1 MIDVVKEQLTD
12 FGQLYSR
19 YHAQEPIALQLLQ
32 TQNYFL
38 KELSFDPINGDALP
52 LRMSNWLTHNK
63 MQNESGELHDH
74 VTQLVDHCVDA
85 IGNILLSPR
94 QTVIRVHEMTPV
106 YLAQRLDSRS
116 VQWLSRKPGNNM
128 REKLAANPN
137 ILASTRK
144 MSLDTLENRLL
155 KSLLKR
161 LENLLLY
168 RLEAGFQLTEK
179 QEGLLISIKQALR
192 LKEFVAIKPWQNMP
206 PNNVLLQDKQY
217 RKVWRAWQLLQR
229 LELNC
234 QRQQQEFVA
243 SGFVM
248 FSTLLTQLSSMTSC
262 VVLDQPWQFKLD
274 YLSICTGHKFREKP
288 AQVTVEAIES
298 VVDDTSHGKIK
309 PSAKLTLLLTETG
322 HIKVTRYSKLGG
334 TQTWNLD
341 FQLVNGLTY
350 VKLTS
355 DSRNHQRN
363 EKPILATPENYLYL
377 TQSLLNQVILH
388 DQKMRNVAN
397 TSLNGVSDFITLML
411 DGASCKALLG
421 SNTSGRWLGPLF
433 IDNRG
438 LDCSQ
443 SRALDL
449 SDDVFS
455 AQELTLVSQDDKNR
469 QISLFSSEL
478 ARQLKPTIGMHYLVH
493 DHHSDFET
501 YELRREINRNF
512 TNATPLPKSIA
523 SVFSTLTKQQFKRND
538 LIMVLDSDHEGIYAT
553 PIIYCW
559 GENPGDEYLER
570 HPSIKLSTQGERH
583 LLQDALEQSG
593 LPKNVA
599 ERFIELYSYRE
610 IVTNKANLVLKD
622 ANYWYRIPTG
632 LKVSRV
638 DIKDA
643 LIKEVGYK
651 KFEKAYFVSVSP
663 AIKHQKGIKATQ
675 WLKSDPLSGSQRLLK
690 LQHQQPKKIFWKD
703 HLPQLMTRLPVNGI
717 EKDFFFVDSYTS
729 IKPERDISVPIDIE
743 QTFTLPSGKKDIRF
757 SVYQGKGSNR
767 QAFSL
772 LLTLKQALKSDCV
785 CDLTLTYTYGEEQPY
800 KLRFTP
806 IEGSNVPFHYVD
818 AQWGKKENQEVV
830 RTLAIP
836 IFPERLSFEDLR
848 AYSSRSGKKEDIV
861 DWIESNFEQLDDI
874 YQFMRFGKNKKRF
887 NFAYR
892 DIDWIPNKDFGFYKS
907 HANYESIFVHKDQF
921 KELDTSSE
929 EYFSGD
935 VLTKGDNRYSLVN
948 VGLQGE
954 LSRYERKNLSKSWR
968 FPMITFSEQSRCFD
982 DQEIPV
988 VFAQKGKQAIVQAE
1002 DTLKLLN
1009 GNDVVLE
1016 RELKQFLCYC
1026 HKLMPQTIS
1035 DELLQNS
1042 TDKSLLR
1049 REKTWFTYA
1058 LGDVSQ
1064 SWQKELLSNILN
1076 PVDDS
1081 GGTRAVSFEILSV
1094 AMWRVESAVHQLSFE
1109 QLCSLA
1115 ERLNNWLLDEI
1126 KWLKIEDKSFKWNSF
1141 ILRLELLL
1149 ALLRTRESSDNKIST
1164 LFSLDSQMTE
1174 TLLSTVEQITD
1185 KQGAALAQQ
1194 INLPGVH
1201 SRVKL
1206 AIDKPE
1212 GYHRTP
1218 DLLYALKLYLSGEDG
1233 ADQITITELINNE

>member
-19 YHAQEPIALQLLQ
+19 YQAQEPIALQLLQ
-32 TQNYFL
+32 TQHYFL

-63 MQNESGELHDH
+63 KQIEGGELHDH
-74 VTQLVDHCVDA
+74 FTQLVDHCVDA

-168 RLEAGFQLTEK
+168 RSEAGLQLTEK

-192 LKEFVAIKPWQNMP
+192 LEEFLAIKPWQNMP

-243 SGFVM
+243 SAFVL
-248 FSTLLTQLSSMTSC
+248 FSTLLTQLSNITSC

-274 YLSICTGHKFREKP
+274 YLSICTGYQFREKP

-309 PSAKLTLLLTETG
+309 PSAKLTLLLTEAG

-341 FQLVNGLTY
+341 FQLVDGLTY

-355 DSRNHQRN
+355 DSKIHQRN
-363 EKPILATPENYLYL
+363 ENLIPATPENYLYL
-377 TQSLLNQVILH
+377 IRSLLNQVILH
-388 DQKMRNVAN
+388 NQKIRNVVNAPF
-397 TSLNGVSDFITLML
+397 NGVSDFITLML

-421 SNTSGRWLGPLF
+421 ANTSGRWLGPLF
-433 IDNRG
+433 IDSRG

-455 AQELTLVSQDDKNR
+455 AQELTHVNQDDKNR

-559 GENPGDEYLER
+559 GEKPGDEYLER
-570 HPSIKLSTQGERH
+570 HPSIKLSTQGEKH

-622 ANYWYRIPTG
+622 ANHWYRIPTG
-632 LKVSRV
+632 LKVLRV

-643 LIKEVGYK
+643 LIKEIGHK
-651 KFEKAYFVSVSP
+651 KFEKAYFISVSP
-663 AIKHQKGIKATQ
+663 AIKNQNGIRATQ
-675 WLKSDPLSGSQRLLK
+675 WLKSDPLSGSQCLLK

-717 EKDFFFVDSYTS
+717 EKDFFFVDSHTS

-743 QTFTLPSGKKDIRF
+743 QTFTLPSSKKDIRF

-772 LLTLKQALKSDCV
+772 LLTLKQTLKLDCV

-806 IEGSNVPFHYVD
+806 IEGSNVTFHYVD
-818 AQWGKKENQEVV
+818 AQWGKKETQEVV

-836 IFPERLSFEDLR
+836 TFPERLPLDKLKTFPKREGGSRDILADIERNFDSLSQLHSRVNSRFDLS
-848 AYSSRSGKKEDIV
+848 YEDIEWV
-861 DWIESNFEQLDDI
+861 N
-874 YQFMRFGKNKKRF
+874 GKE
-887 NFAYR
+887 
-892 DIDWIPNKDFGFYKS
+892 FGFYKS
-907 HANYESIFVHKDQF
+907 HSTYPSLFVHRNLFSNCNLD
-921 KELDTSSE
+921 KEKV
-929 EYFSGD
+929 FSANVKATDKGYNIEHLGKKGE
-935 VLTKGDNRYSLVN
+935 VLSNFERDNLHRW
-948 VGLQGE
+948 
-954 LSRYERKNLSKSWR
+954 WR
-968 FPMITFSEQSRCFD
+968 FPMLTFSSHGRCFI
-982 DQEIPV
+982 DQDLPIS
-988 VFAQKGKQAIVQAE
+988 FRDKGQKAIAQANELISV
-1002 DTLKLLN
+1002 LN
-1009 GNDVVLE
+1009 GRDKTLE
-1016 RELKQFLCYC
+1016 KELIQFLSYC
-1026 HKLMPQTIS
+1026 HKLMPQSVITR
-1035 DELLQNS
+1035 LQDGVENKNQFRYES
-1042 TDKSLLR
+1042 SLF
-1049 REKTWFTYA
+1049 KYA

-1064 SWQKELLSNILN
+1064 SWQKELLSKILN

-1109 QLCSLA
+1109 QLYSLT

-1149 ALLRTRESSDNKIST
+1149 ALLRTRESSDHKIST
-1164 LFSLDSQMTE
+1164 HFSLDSQMTKK
-1174 TLLSTVEQITD
+1174 LLSTVDQITD
-1185 KQGAALAQQ
+1185 KQGEALAQQ
-1194 INLPGVH
+1194 LNLPGVH

-1233 ADQITITELINNE
+1233 ADQITITELVNNE

>member
-19 YHAQEPIALQLLQ
+19 YQAQEPIALQLLQ
-32 TQNYFL
+32 TQHYFL

-63 MQNESGELHDH
+63 KQIEGGELHDH
-74 VTQLVDHCVDA
+74 FTQLVDHCVDA

-168 RLEAGFQLTEK
+168 RSEAGLQLTEK

-192 LKEFVAIKPWQNMP
+192 LEEFLAIKPWQNMP

-243 SGFVM
+243 SAFVL
-248 FSTLLTQLSSMTSC
+248 FSTLLAQLSNITSC

-274 YLSICTGHKFREKP
+274 YLSICTGHQFREKP

-309 PSAKLTLLLTETG
+309 PSAKLTLLLTEAG

-341 FQLVNGLTY
+341 FQLVDGLTY

-355 DSRNHQRN
+355 DSKIHQRN
-363 EKPILATPENYLYL
+363 ENLIPATPENYLYL
-377 TQSLLNQVILH
+377 IRSLLNQVILH
-388 DQKMRNVAN
+388 NQKIRNVVNAPF
-397 TSLNGVSDFITLML
+397 NGVSDFITLML

-421 SNTSGRWLGPLF
+421 ANTSGRWLGPLF
-433 IDNRG
+433 IDSRG

-455 AQELTLVSQDDKNR
+455 AQELTHVNQDDKNR

-559 GENPGDEYLER
+559 GEKPGDEYLER
-570 HPSIKLSTQGERH
+570 HPSIKLFTQGEKH

-622 ANYWYRIPTG
+622 ANHWYRIPTG
-632 LKVSRV
+632 LKVLRV

-643 LIKEVGYK
+643 LIKEIGHK
-651 KFEKAYFVSVSP
+651 KFEKAYFISVSP
-663 AIKHQKGIKATQ
+663 AIKNQNGIRATQ
-675 WLKSDPLSGSQRLLK
+675 WLKSDPLSGSQCLLK

-717 EKDFFFVDSYTS
+717 EKDFFFVDSHTS

-743 QTFTLPSGKKDIRF
+743 QTFTLPSSKKDIRF

-772 LLTLKQALKSDCV
+772 LLTLKQTLKLDCV

-806 IEGSNVPFHYVD
+806 IEGSNVTFHYVD
-818 AQWGKKENQEVV
+818 AQWGKKETQEAV

-836 IFPERLSFEDLR
+836 TFPERLPLDKLKTFPKREGGSRDILADIERNFDSLSQLHSRVNSRFDLS
-848 AYSSRSGKKEDIV
+848 YEDIEWV
-861 DWIESNFEQLDDI
+861 N
-874 YQFMRFGKNKKRF
+874 GKE
-887 NFAYR
+887 
-892 DIDWIPNKDFGFYKS
+892 FGFYKS
-907 HANYESIFVHKDQF
+907 HSTYPSLFVHRNLFSNCNLD
-921 KELDTSSE
+921 KEKV
-929 EYFSGD
+929 FSANVKATDKGYNIEHLGKKGE
-935 VLTKGDNRYSLVN
+935 VLSNF
-948 VGLQGE
+948 
-954 LSRYERKNLSKSWR
+954 ERDKLHRWWR
-968 FPMITFSEQSRCFD
+968 FPMLTFSSHGRCFI
-982 DQEIPV
+982 DQDLPIS
-988 VFAQKGKQAIVQAE
+988 FRDKGQKAIAQANELISV
-1002 DTLKLLN
+1002 LN
-1009 GNDVVLE
+1009 GRDKTLE
-1016 RELKQFLCYC
+1016 KELIQFLSYC
-1026 HKLMPQTIS
+1026 HKLMPQSVITR
-1035 DELLQNS
+1035 LQDGVENKNQFRYES
-1042 TDKSLLR
+1042 SLF
-1049 REKTWFTYA
+1049 KYA

-1064 SWQKELLSNILN
+1064 SWQKELLSKILN

-1109 QLCSLA
+1109 QLYSLT

-1149 ALLRTRESSDNKIST
+1149 ALLRTRESSDHKIST
-1164 LFSLDSQMTE
+1164 HFSLDSQMTKK
-1174 TLLSTVEQITD
+1174 LLSTVDQITD
-1185 KQGAALAQQ
+1185 KQGEALAQQ
-1194 INLPGVH
+1194 LNLPGVH

-1233 ADQITITELINNE
+1233 ADQITITELVNNE

>member
-19 YHAQEPIALQLLQ
+19 YQAQEPIALQLLQ
-32 TQNYFL
+32 TQHYFL

-63 MQNESGELHDH
+63 KQIEGGELHDH
-74 VTQLVDHCVDA
+74 FTQLVDHCVDA

-168 RLEAGFQLTEK
+168 RSEAGLQLTEK

-192 LKEFVAIKPWQNMP
+192 LEEFLAIKPWQNMP

-243 SGFVM
+243 SAFVL
-248 FSTLLTQLSSMTSC
+248 FSTLLTQLSNITSC

-274 YLSICTGHKFREKP
+274 YLSICTGHQFREKP

-309 PSAKLTLLLTETG
+309 PSAKLTLLLTEAG

-341 FQLVNGLTY
+341 FQLVDGLTY

-355 DSRNHQRN
+355 DSKIHQRN
-363 EKPILATPENYLYL
+363 ENLIPATPENYLYL
-377 TQSLLNQVILH
+377 IRSLLNQVILH
-388 DQKMRNVAN
+388 NQKIRNVVNAPF
-397 TSLNGVSDFITLML
+397 NGVSDFITLML

-421 SNTSGRWLGPLF
+421 ANTSGRWLGPLF
-433 IDNRG
+433 IDSRG

-455 AQELTLVSQDDKNR
+455 AQELTHVNQDDKNR

-559 GENPGDEYLER
+559 GEKPGDEYLER
-570 HPSIKLSTQGERH
+570 HPSIKLSTQGEKH

-622 ANYWYRIPTG
+622 ANHWYRIPTG
-632 LKVSRV
+632 LKVLRV

-643 LIKEVGYK
+643 LIKEIGHK
-651 KFEKAYFVSVSP
+651 KFEKAYFISVSP
-663 AIKHQKGIKATQ
+663 AIKNQNGIRATQ
-675 WLKSDPLSGSQRLLK
+675 WLKSDPLSGSQCLLK

-717 EKDFFFVDSYTS
+717 EKDFFFVDSHTS

-743 QTFTLPSGKKDIRF
+743 QTFTLPSSKKDIRF

-772 LLTLKQALKSDCV
+772 LLTLKQTLKLDCV

-806 IEGSNVPFHYVD
+806 IEGSNVTFHYVD
-818 AQWGKKENQEVV
+818 AQWGKKETQEVV

-836 IFPERLSFEDLR
+836 TFPERLPLDKLKTFPKREGGSRDILADIERNFDLL
-848 AYSSRSGKKEDIV
+848 SQLHSRVNSRFNLSYEDIEWV
-861 DWIESNFEQLDDI
+861 N
-874 YQFMRFGKNKKRF
+874 GKE
-887 NFAYR
+887 
-892 DIDWIPNKDFGFYKS
+892 FGFYKS
-907 HANYESIFVHKDQF
+907 HSTYPSLFVHRNLFCNCNLD
-921 KELDTSSE
+921 KEKV
-929 EYFSGD
+929 FSANVKATDKGYNIEHLGKKGE
-935 VLTKGDNRYSLVN
+935 VLSNF
-948 VGLQGE
+948 
-954 LSRYERKNLSKSWR
+954 ERDKLHRWWR
-968 FPMITFSEQSRCFD
+968 FPMLTFSSHGRCFI
-982 DQEIPV
+982 DQDLPIS
-988 VFAQKGKQAIVQAE
+988 FRDKGQKAIAQANELISV
-1002 DTLKLLN
+1002 LN
-1009 GNDVVLE
+1009 GRDKTLE
-1016 RELKQFLCYC
+1016 KELIQFLSYC
-1026 HKLMPQTIS
+1026 HKLMPQSVITR
-1035 DELLQNS
+1035 LQDGVENKNQFRYES
-1042 TDKSLLR
+1042 SLF
-1049 REKTWFTYA
+1049 KYA

-1064 SWQKELLSNILN
+1064 SWQKELLSKILN

-1109 QLCSLA
+1109 QLYSLT

-1149 ALLRTRESSDNKIST
+1149 ALLRTRESSDHKIST
-1164 LFSLDSQMTE
+1164 HFSLDSQMTKK
-1174 TLLSTVEQITD
+1174 LLSTVDQITD
-1185 KQGAALAQQ
+1185 KQGEALAQQ
-1194 INLPGVH
+1194 LNLPGVH

-1233 ADQITITELINNE
+1233 ADQITITELVNNE